1 MKMKLTEKRVEEVI
15 SEAVGVDAARIVRF
29 LKDKKNVSEFIMST
43 SLKMEI
49 QEVRNILYRLHS
61 KNLVTYKRV
70 KDNKKGWY
78 VSYWTFDKVRVS
90 ELLAKMN
97 REKLEKF
104 KDRLAVESTNINS
117 FFMCPKACVRMDFH
131 SAIGCSFRCPEC
143 GILMQQ
149 QDNTKTINFLKEKIR
164 EIEAVA
170 EA

>member
-1 MKMKLTEKRVEEVI
+1 MPKPAKKMKLTDKRVEEIV
-15 SEAVGVDAARIVRF
+15 SESIGEDAVKMVRF
-29 LKDKKNVSEFIMST
+29 IGGKKDVSEFKIS
-43 SLKMEI
+43 SGLKMEI

-117 FFMCPKACVRMDFH
+117 FFMCPKACVR
-131 SAIGCSFRCPEC
+131 
-143 GILMQQ
+143 
-149 QDNTKTINFLKEKIR
+149 
-164 EIEAVA
+164 
-170 EA
+170 